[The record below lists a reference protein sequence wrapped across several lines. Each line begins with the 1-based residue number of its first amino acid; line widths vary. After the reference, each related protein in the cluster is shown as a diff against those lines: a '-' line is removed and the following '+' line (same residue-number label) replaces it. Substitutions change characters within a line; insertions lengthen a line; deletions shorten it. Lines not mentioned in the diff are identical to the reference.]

1 MSCQDTIL
9 NLYFLFLI
17 PIFVYEFYYRDPTLM
32 FLPKMT
38 ISYILIGVILWYF
51 SSNDNTVNYNYGG
64 IQYDKKILNTLNN
77 TNNNYKN
84 NRYYCY
90 QTDEKTYDKITKIN
104 TKKELEKLTKTPQFK
119 KMYEE
124 KGDNFENWNWQ
135 SRERLQGIEQLS
147 ESQIGS
153 EDIENM
159 SIS

>member
-1 MSCQDTIL
+1 MACQDTIL

-104 TKKELEKLTKTPQFK
+104 TTKELEKLYKTPQFK

-124 KGDNFENWNWQ
+124 KGNNPDNWNWQ